1 VGDPRTLVKIAAA
14 SGVAWWI
21 GNLAGQSRPVFAAI
35 VPLLV
40 IRNDTTATLRGSLGR
55 VVGVLAGVGLGSVA
69 LALVNPSAVAV
80 AVVMAIALAID
91 QGLRAL
97 PRLGLDTRNQTAVS
111 ALLML
116 FVTSQTSTIYAGT
129 RAWETAV
136 GAAVALS
143 ADALDDRIGRYLSHR
158 GAARRG

>member
-1 VGDPRTLVKIAAA
+1 LVKIATA

-40 IRNDTTATLRGSLGR
+40 IRDDTTATLHGSLGR
-55 VVGVLAGVGLGSVA
+55 VVGVLAGVGLGIGA
-69 LALVNPSAVAV
+69 LAVVNPSAVAV
-80 AVVMAIALAID
+80 AVVIAIALAID

-136 GAAVALS
+136 GSAVALS
-143 ADALDDRIGRYLSHR
+143 ADALDDGVGRYLSHR
-158 GAARRG
+158 AAARRG